1 MYITVF
7 FFSIWLIEQRWNWN
21 NDNHRYNSF
30 STSTKLK
37 CTEKSKSAVKN
48 ALKIERKKKYHHWKK
63 TSPRT
68 RKKCKKAKVRHYR
81 DPELKRQYQKRKY
94 QKKSWTRKR
103 VVKDTYQENPKLKK
117 RIWKK
122 KYCENPEQREYEK
135 KKIGKILNQK
145 KEIWKKRTW
154 ERSSDA
160 QWCTDFHSVSSV
172 LI

>member
-1 MYITVF
+1 MKDLQQDIFIENLSINVEYLNNRTGEITDGVCLMYITVF

-37 CTEKSKSAVKN
+37 CAEKSKGAVKN
-48 ALKIERKKKYHHWKK
+48 ALKIERKKKYHHWKE

-94 QKKSWTRKR
+94 QKNLE
-103 VVKDTYQENPKLKK
+103 QE
-117 RIWKK
+117 
-122 KYCENPEQREYEK
+122 
-135 KKIGKILNQK
+135 
-145 KEIWKKRTW
+145 KE
-154 ERSSDA
+154 
-160 QWCTDFHSVSSV
+160 
-172 LI
+172 L

>member
-1 MYITVF
+1 MKDLQQDIFIENLSINVEYLNNRTGEITDGVCLMYITVF

-94 QKKSWTRKR
+94 QKNLE
-103 VVKDTYQENPKLKK
+103 QE
-117 RIWKK
+117 
-122 KYCENPEQREYEK
+122 
-135 KKIGKILNQK
+135 
-145 KEIWKKRTW
+145 KE
-154 ERSSDA
+154 
-160 QWCTDFHSVSSV
+160 
-172 LI
+172 L

>member
-1 MYITVF
+1 MKDLQQDVFIENLSINVEYLNNRTGEITDGVCLMYITVF

-81 DPELKRQYQKRKY
+81 DPELKRQYQKRKH
-94 QKKSWTRKR
+94 QKNLE
-103 VVKDTYQENPKLKK
+103 QE
-117 RIWKK
+117 
-122 KYCENPEQREYEK
+122 
-135 KKIGKILNQK
+135 
-145 KEIWKKRTW
+145 KE
-154 ERSSDA
+154 
-160 QWCTDFHSVSSV
+160 
-172 LI
+172 L